1 MRTLKLG
8 QEDKNYLEFKKHN
21 DNKIL
26 IEAVDQEGHKSQFSI
41 EDEELEIL
49 YRYMIGEDDEQSE

>member
-8 QEDKNYLEFKKHN
+8 QEDKNYLEFKRN
-21 DNKIL
+21 SENKIY
-26 IEAVDQEGHKSQFSI
+26 IEAVDGEGHKSHFTI
-41 EDEELEIL
+41 ADEELEIL